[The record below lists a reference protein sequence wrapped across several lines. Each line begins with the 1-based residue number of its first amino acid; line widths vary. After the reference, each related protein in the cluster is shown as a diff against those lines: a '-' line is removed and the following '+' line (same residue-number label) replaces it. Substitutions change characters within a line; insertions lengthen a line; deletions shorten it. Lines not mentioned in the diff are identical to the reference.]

1 MGEDRKKYYW
11 IKLKTDFF
19 DIPTIDWL
27 MEQED
32 GCAYVVLYQKLCLL
46 TANQGGALVRQIGE
60 MIIPYEPKK
69 IAEVTK
75 FSINTVAVAL
85 ELYKRLGLI
94 YINEDGIMML
104 ACIDTMVGSEAA
116 NSNAQRQ
123 KRFRER
129 QKKAESLPEPSPE
142 PSQEA
147 LSEALRKVTPTVT
160 DGVTH
165 GVTENNEEIRDKSLE
180 IRDKSLDLREK
191 KKKKEKAPAKAVA
204 PTPDFSDTTFS
215 DWMRA
220 RIEEWIQYKTE
231 RAEMER
237 KKVVY
242 TPIGLR
248 NLISE
253 IQNNVNQYG
262 EKAVHDLIGKCMAA
276 NYQGI
281 IFDKLKGQ
289 QQTPHPWTEQQ
300 GHHQDQPETYN
311 PFARL
316 AQMGGDDR

>member
-69 IAEVTK
+69 IAEVTR

-104 ACIDTMVGSEAA
+104 AGIDTMVGSEAA

-129 QKKAESLPEPSPE
+129 KKQEESLPEPSPE
-142 PSQEA
+142 ELQ
-147 LSEALRKVTPTVT
+147 EALRKVTPTVT
-160 DGVTH
+160 EGVTP
-165 GVTENNEEIRDKSLE
+165 GVTKDNVDIRDKSLE
-180 IRDKSLDLREK
+180 IRDKSIDLREK
-191 KKKKEKAPAKAVA
+191 KKKKEKAPAKAGA
-204 PTPDFSDTTFS
+204 PTPDFSETTFS

-220 RIEEWIQYKTE
+220 KIEEWIQYKTE
-231 RAEMER
+231 KAEMER

-242 TPIGLR
+242 TPTGLR

-262 EKAVHDLIGKCMAA
+262 ERAVYDLIGQCMAA

-289 QQTPHPWTEQQ
+289 QRTPHPRAEQQ
-300 GHHQDQPETYN
+300 AHHQDMPETYN